1 MILSMTISSWVNRKA
16 RRNARASGIREG
28 DGSYP
33 RHEEEAARLE
43 NSLAGLPEVAPAY
56 KEHVRR
62 RGAIYGSEYTALM
75 AYDAFNQVLWPYLE
89 RLLAKGGPDDEL
101 RRAFNFV
108 ERIASS
114 SEFAESVIATE
125 LGWELWDRRHK
136 MSSAD
141 LSRAAE
147 PYMGPKTAAVF
158 ARQEALIRSIDE
170 SRWSNRLRRW
180 LRSRVTPKDPK
191 SSAQ

>member
-1 MILSMTISSWVNRKA
+1 MNRKPK
-16 RRNARASGIREG
+16 RNRTRGTRER

-43 NSLAGLPEVAPAY
+43 NSLASVPEIVPAY
-56 KEHVRR
+56 EEHVRR
-62 RGAIYGSEYTALM
+62 RLAIYGSEYTALM
-75 AYDAFNQVLWPYLE
+75 AYDAVNQVLWPYLE
-89 RLLAKGGPDDEL
+89 RLLTEGGPDDEL
-101 RRAFNFV
+101 QRAFDFV
-108 ERIASS
+108 ERVASS

-125 LGWELWDRRHK
+125 LGWELWGRRHK
-136 MSSAD
+136 MPSAE
-141 LSRAAE
+141 LSHAAE

-158 ARQEALIRSIDE
+158 ARQEALIRSIE
-170 SRWSNRLRRW
+170 GSRWSNSLRRW